1 MIKIRC
7 PEDRLMDVAEVLRVK
22 LKTRQGESSCSRL
35 RLPRQWPKKLLF
47 LTFLRLTIFKREIR
61 SF

>member
-22 LKTRQGESSCSRL
+22 LKTRQGNYLNELQNCL
-35 RLPRQWPKKLLF
+35 
-47 LTFLRLTIFKREIR
+47 
-61 SF
+61 